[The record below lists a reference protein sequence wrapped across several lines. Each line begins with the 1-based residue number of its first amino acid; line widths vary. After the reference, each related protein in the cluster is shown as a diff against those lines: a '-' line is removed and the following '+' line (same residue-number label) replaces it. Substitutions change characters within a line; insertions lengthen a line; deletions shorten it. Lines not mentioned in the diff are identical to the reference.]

1 MDVSKIEDK
10 IDRAAAGGTEISMS
24 LGGIQFRTMIE
35 VMEFAK
41 LMAVSQQAVPHHLRG
56 NPGAC
61 LAICTKALRF
71 GFDPFALAEHSM
83 SMKKSVKTET
93 GWEMVETIA
102 YDSFVIRAII
112 NAHAPIKGGIRYS
125 FEGEGDDLVCIALA
139 YPKDGGVP
147 IVHKSATLR
156 ERLDAIEKNDKGQ
169 LKGSPLWS
177 NPAKVRVQFAYDTG
191 RDLCRVHFPD
201 VLLGWYDRDEMD
213 GEVARAAAAKDVTP
227 KPSLAARLG
236 GNQGAGFSAKHVE
249 KEIKGSAESASAAD
263 GKVGSLE
270 TEKSDSSDAGLP
282 AETLSVPDAMEAGR
296 AMKAEGKPLDIPANL
311 DAAAADAMRAGYEDA
326 A

>member
-1 MDVSKIEDK
+1 
-10 IDRAAAGGTEISMS
+10 
-24 LGGIQFRTMIE
+24 MIE

-83 SMKKSVKTET
+83 SMKKSMKTDN
-93 GWEMVETIA
+93 GWETVETIA

-125 FEGEGDDLVCIALA
+125 FEGEGDDLICIALA
-139 YPKDGGVP
+139 YPKDGGPP

-156 ERLDAIEKNDKGQ
+156 ERIDGIEKNDKGQ

-201 VLLGWYDRDEMD
+201 VLLGWYDKDEMD

-227 KPSLAARLG
+227 KSGLMSRLN

-249 KEIKGSAESASAAD
+249 KEIQGSAETASAAD
-263 GKVGSLE
+263 GKAGSLE
-270 TEKSDSSDAGLP
+270 TSKDDSSDAGLP
-282 AETLSVPDAMEAGR
+282 ADTLSVPDAMERGR
-296 AMKAEGKPLDIPANL
+296 AMKAEGKPLEIPADL
-311 DAAAADAMRAGYEDA
+311 EPAAADALRAGYEDA